1 MKMNLKTMRVVAA
14 LLAMSLVANVA
25 IAQEADKAELAKQ
38 LSNPIA
44 SLINVPFQLNYD
56 SNLGLA
62 DDGDQ
67 FKLNIQP
74 VIPISLNEKW
84 NLISRTIIPVLYVQ
98 DTFPGQGSEFGLGD
112 ITPAFWF
119 SPKAPTKGGLIWG
132 VGPQFLLPTAT
143 EDVLGAE
150 KWGAG
155 PTAIAL
161 KQSGGWTYGA
171 LVGHIWSFA
180 GTDNRSDISLTNFQ
194 PFLARTWP
202 SSITLSANLE
212 STYNWEADDDEWS
225 IPVNVQLS
233 KVVKA
238 GNQLWS
244 IKGGIRYWAENPD
257 TGAEDWGFRFEVAML
272 FPR

>member
-1 MKMNLKTMRVVAA
+1 MKNTTYLAA
-14 LLAMSLVANVA
+14 ATLLGSAFLAQPA
-25 IAQEADKAELAKQ
+25 IAQDADAEKLAKQ

-56 SNLGLA
+56 TNLGLQ

-84 NLISRTIIPVLYVQ
+84 NLISRTIIPVIHQSDV
-98 DTFPGQGSEFGLGD
+98 FSGQGSDFGLGD

-119 SPKAPTKGGLIWG
+119 SPKAATKNGLIWG
-132 VGPQFLLPTAT
+132 VGPQFLLPTASN
-143 EDVLGAE
+143 DALGGQ

-161 KQSGGWTYGA
+161 KQKGPWTYGA
-171 LVGHIWSFA
+171 LIGHIWSFA
-180 GTDNRSDISLTNFQ
+180 GSGNRGDVSVTNIQ
-194 PFLARTWP
+194 PFVAHTWP

-212 STYNWEADDDEWS
+212 SAYNHEASSGQEWS
-225 IPVNVQLS
+225 VPINVQLS

-238 GNQLWS
+238 GNQLMS
-244 IKGGIRYWAENPD
+244 VKGGIRYWADGPD
-257 TGAEDWGFRFEVAML
+257 GGAEDFAFRFELALL

>member
-1 MKMNLKTMRVVAA
+1 MVTQECVKLLPGLHLVDEIA
-14 LLAMSLVANVA
+14 LVA

-143 EDVLGAE
+143 EDVLGAAMDAASRCDFCFSIGTTSLVQPAASLPLLALE
-150 KWGAG
+150 HGA
-155 PTAIAL
+155 PVVEINPDETPLTPHADQAIR
-161 KQSGGWTYGA
+161 SGASEA
-171 LVGHIWSFA
+171 LVTLVSQLRA
-180 GTDNRSDISLTNFQ
+180 ARRDN
-194 PFLARTWP
+194 
-202 SSITLSANLE
+202 E
-212 STYNWEADDDEWS
+212 
-225 IPVNVQLS
+225 
-233 KVVKA
+233 
-238 GNQLWS
+238 
-244 IKGGIRYWAENPD
+244 
-257 TGAEDWGFRFEVAML
+257 
-272 FPR
+272 